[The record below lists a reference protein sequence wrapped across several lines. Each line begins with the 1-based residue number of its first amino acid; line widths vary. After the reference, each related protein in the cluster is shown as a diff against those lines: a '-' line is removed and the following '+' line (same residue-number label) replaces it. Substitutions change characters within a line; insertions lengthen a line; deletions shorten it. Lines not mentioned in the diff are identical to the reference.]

1 MTKIAYQYQ
10 DNWKNFDYGFR
21 YLDALASLLHVQT
34 DVDAT
39 IEYEDNVY
47 LSYNSTLTN
56 QNKKYVNFIQNVL
69 TNLKDYVPDHI
80 LGIYLT
86 FNMDF
91 IELVKKTRNHID
103 GDGRKLIETFVKSYK
118 ETNGVLE
125 KNLKHAQKVENL
137 DKFTHD
143 IVLKYKSILLYLSEN
158 KFNYHLNTFLRPLQD
173 SYKLYDFLVKS
184 YMYKDLVVLENPN
197 NLHADSNII
206 DYFKNSKYLDKNYV
220 GVSKLCCGYCHKYL
234 EEAGYKHRGTHGVCD
249 DKWKMN
255 SPLEIK
261 FKSSAK
267 KILEFDQDNPPPQ
280 HRRLSFDEEI
290 ESEIPI
296 LWDIKGELGFIKK
309 VKPIKIEQSNISC
322 EEIITESNVKIVN
335 SNYTDPNVLKV
346 IGGGSESWEN
356 SEDFYC

>member
-10 DNWKNFDYGFR
+10 DNWKNFDYSFR

-69 TNLKDYVPDHI
+69 TNLKDYVPEHI

-103 GDGRKLIETFVKSYK
+103 GEGRKLIETFVKFYK

-137 DKFTHD
+137 AKFTGD
-143 IVLKYKSILLYLSEN
+143 IVLGYKSILSYLSEN
-158 KFNYHLNTFLRPLQD
+158 KLNYHLNTFLRPLQD
-173 SYKLYDFLVKS
+173 SYKLYDFLVNN
-184 YMYKDLVVLENPN
+184 MYKDLVVLENPN

-255 SPLEIK
+255 SPLEMK
-261 FKSSAK
+261 FKSSAE
-267 KILEFDQDNPPPQ
+267 KILEFDQNNPPPQ

-290 ESEIPI
+290 ESKIPI
-296 LWDIKGELGFIKK
+296 LWDMKGNLGFIKK
-309 VKPIKIEQSNISC
+309 VEPIKIQQSIVSFK
-322 EEIITESNVKIVN
+322 EIITEPNIGTASN
-335 SNYTDPNVLKV
+335 NYIESNVLKV
-346 IGGGSESWEN
+346 IGSSSDSWEN
-356 SEDFYC
+356 NEDYLYC